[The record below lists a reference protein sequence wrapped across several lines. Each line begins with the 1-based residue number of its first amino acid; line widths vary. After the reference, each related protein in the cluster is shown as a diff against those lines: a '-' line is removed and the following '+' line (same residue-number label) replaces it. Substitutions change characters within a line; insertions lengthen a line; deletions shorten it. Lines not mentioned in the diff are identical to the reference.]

1 LWIEENL
8 RWCFGFESFESTSP
22 FFEDGIGLGGGPAA
36 GRILVFRGSIAGANT
51 AGEGGRDGDSSAVG
65 AVSHGS
71 GPNEVV
77 FAPASVV
84 PGVGVNPGGEGCL
97 MVGRVGL

>member
-1 LWIEENL
+1 M
-8 RWCFGFESFESTSP
+8 
-22 FFEDGIGLGGGPAA
+22 GGGPAA
-36 GRILVFRGSIAGANT
+36 AHIFVVRGRIAGIDT
-51 AGEGGRDGDSSAVG
+51 AGEASRDGDSSAVG

-77 FAPASVV
+77 FASASVV
-84 PGVGVNPGGEGCL
+84 PGVGVNPGGEGEGGL

>member
-1 LWIEENL
+1 M
-8 RWCFGFESFESTSP
+8 
-22 FFEDGIGLGGGPAA
+22 GGGPAA
-36 GRILVFRGSIAGANT
+36 AHIFVVRGRIAGVDS
-51 AGEGGRDGDSSAVG
+51 AGEDSSDGDSSAVG

-84 PGVGVNPGGEGCL
+84 PGVGVNPGGEGEGGL